1 METTTI
7 IYIVVAAIIGAAI
20 AYFLAPK
27 GGNSKE
33 LEEKDALLAEKEKEN
48 QAALKQKEALISEA
62 KEQASA
68 NKKTADQ
75 MKEKY
80 NSLLSETDKKI
91 ETLNK
96 QLKDALQGNVDPEV
110 IKSMG
115 DSSKYQAEIKKL
127 KEEIE
132 DLEDDIDDQKSKLR
146 KRENELNKTISDKEA
161 ENKKLAQE
169 ITEAKKELEIKAE
182 ELNTKMQAL
191 DFVKEVLTADVISD
205 KAMQS
210 LYENV
215 DDIASYVQMDVRD
228 TIIGAGFELNAE
240 WENYFLKEGLYKWVV
255 TTKKSWIANKT
266 TIAFVGE
273 FSAGKTSIVNRILS
287 QDQPGIALLPTSTK
301 ATTAIPTYISG
312 GVKTNYAFFTPDN
325 QLKNLS
331 ETTFKRISKEVLGQV
346 EGISELIKY
355 FVMTYKN
362 PNLDKLSIL
371 DTPGFNSNDPD
382 DANRTIEVINEC
394 DALFWV
400 FDVNTGT
407 VNKSSIDTIKG
418 NLHKPLYVVINKVDT
433 KPSSEVDKVQRL
445 IEQTLAN
452 NGIKV
457 EQYIRFSSK
466 ESLNNIMVP
475 INNIKNKNSNAL
487 DDYIGNLKDNISVHV
502 RACEDEMKKCSNQ
515 YNDAEKIS
523 IKCDK
528 IFNQQMSKMADA
540 CNEAASIPHF
550 EEHLFR
556 KDGYEMSISQY
567 SRLQDLMNWVTT
579 ENIQDFNKIVQ
590 NQKTAREDAQ
600 LTYSALCDAK
610 QSLKQMTECSDG
622 LNKLLKRI
630 GR

>member
-7 IYIVVAAIIGAAI
+7 IYIVVAAIVGAAI
-20 AYFLAPK
+20 AYFLTPK
-27 GGNSKE
+27 GGNGAAS
-33 LEEKDALLAEKEKEN
+33 EEKDALLAEKEKQN
-48 QAALKQKEALISEA
+48 QTELRQKEALLSEA
-62 KEQASA
+62 KEQAAA
-68 NKKTADQ
+68 NKKMADQ

-80 NSLLSETDKKI
+80 NSLESETYQKI

-96 QLKDALQGNVDPEV
+96 QLKDALKGNVDPEI
-110 IKSMG
+110 IKNMG

-132 DLEDDIDDQKSKLR
+132 DLEDDIDDQKSKLK
-146 KRENELNKTISDKEA
+146 KRENELNKTISDKEN
-161 ENKKLAQE
+161 ENKKLVQE
-169 ITEAKKELEIKAE
+169 IAAAKEELEIKAE

-191 DFVKEVLTADVISD
+191 DFVKEILTADVISD

-215 DDIASYVQMDVRD
+215 DDIATYVQMDVRD
-228 TIIGAGFELNAE
+228 SILSSGFKLNSE
-240 WENYFLKEGLYKWVV
+240 WENYYLKEGLYKWMV
-255 TTKKSWIANKT
+255 TTKKSWIAGKT
-266 TIAFVGE
+266 SIAFVGE

-346 EGISELIKY
+346 EGISELIRY

-400 FDVNTGT
+400 FDVNAGT
-407 VNKSSIDTIKG
+407 VNKSSINTIKG

-433 KPSSEVDKVQRL
+433 KPSSEVDRVQKL
-445 IEQTLAN
+445 IEQTLVN
-452 NGIKV
+452 EGIKV

-466 ESLNNIMVP
+466 EPLNNIMVP
-475 INNIKNKNSNAL
+475 IQNIKNKSSNAY
-487 DDYIGNLKDNISVHV
+487 DDYIGNLKDTMSWHV
-502 RACEDEMKKCSNQ
+502 DQCENLMKECSNN
-515 YNDAEKIS
+515 YKEAEKIS
-523 IKCDK
+523 TQWDQQ
-528 IFNQQMSKMADA
+528 FNQQMSNMADA

-550 EEHLFR
+550 EEHWFR
-556 KDGYEMSISQY
+556 EDGYEMSKSQY
-567 SRLQDLMNWVTT
+567 YRLQELMNWVTDT
-579 ENIQDFNKIVQ
+579 NRQCFNKIVA
-590 NQKTAREDAQ
+590 NQKAAREDAQ
-600 LTYSALCDAK
+600 AQYSSLCEAK
-610 QSLKQMTECSDG
+610 QFLKQMKECQDD
-622 LNKLLKRI
+622 LNKLLKKI